1 MKSRFSLWVMCL
13 LFASVFL
20 LPQAAHAQCNAT
32 TLTGSWSYSLVS
44 GFTPQPTGPYS
55 NPFSVSFGTI
65 VADGAGKFTDTDSTL
80 FFLSLLIPPP
90 IPPAT
95 IDVHSQGYYTVN
107 ANCTGTLTFH
117 INNLSVHFDFVL
129 VNGGPG
135 PNTQMYWINS
145 DTNMGLNVISGKATK
160 L

>member
-1 MKSRFSLWVMCL
+1 MKKRFSLWAMCL
-13 LFASVFL
+13 LVASLFL
-20 LPQAAHAQCNAT
+20 MPHAAQAQCNAT
-32 TLTGSWSYSLVS
+32 TLTGPWAYLMST
-44 GFTPQPTGPYS
+44 GFAPQPHGVLVTPA
-55 NPFSVSFGTI
+55 NVALGTI

-117 INNLSVHFDFVL
+117 INNLSVHFDFFL
-129 VNGGPG
+129 YNGGSG
-135 PNTQMYWINS
+135 PNTAMYLIAS
-145 DTNMGLNVISGKATK
+145 DLAVFNVVAGNAVH